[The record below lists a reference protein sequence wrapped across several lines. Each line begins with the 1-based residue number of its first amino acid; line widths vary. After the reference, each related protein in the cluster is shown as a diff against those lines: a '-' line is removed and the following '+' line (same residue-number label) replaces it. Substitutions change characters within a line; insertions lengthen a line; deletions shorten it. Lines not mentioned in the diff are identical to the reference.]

1 MAVVG
6 LGLGCRSHHDG
17 ESDDECSDDEEGG
30 EGVMSDADDED
41 LSQKSN
47 SRLKAILV
55 CGAVAEWS
63 SFASW
68 RDC

>member
-1 MAVVG
+1 MVRAMMSVVTMK
-6 LGLGCRSHHDG
+6 R
-17 ESDDECSDDEEGG
+17 EERV
-30 EGVMSDADDED
+30 VMSDADDED